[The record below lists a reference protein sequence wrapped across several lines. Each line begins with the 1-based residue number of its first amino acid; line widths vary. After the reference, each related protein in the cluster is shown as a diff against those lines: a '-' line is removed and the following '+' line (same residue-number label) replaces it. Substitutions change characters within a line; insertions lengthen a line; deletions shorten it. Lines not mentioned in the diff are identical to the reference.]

1 MRRKYNLDIW
11 ISIAGDVSQWLDCQ
25 WTFIRRQCYK
35 ATWHRCRSSDR
46 PDWLYSRP
54 MNQFSPMRAK
64 AELYELQVNAM
75 VTVQF
80 NVCNW
85 INSYWRMRIY
95 SWLQYREL
103 SRAQSCTR
111 TFGDHGP
118 SVLDPA
124 DGFGDPLG
132 PITSQVGPFIEGD
145 NCFLFTH
152 APCSSMGQHTDF
164 SSFFTPPTFC
174 FC

>member
-1 MRRKYNLDIW
+1 MSVIGLIPIGACAYIV
-11 ISIAGDVSQWLDCQ
+11 G
-25 WTFIRRQCYK
+25 
-35 ATWHRCRSSDR
+35 SST
-46 PDWLYSRP
+46 SE
-54 MNQFSPMRAK
+54 S
-64 AELYELQVNAM
+64 
-75 VTVQF
+75 
-80 NVCNW
+80 
-85 INSYWRMRIY
+85 
-95 SWLQYREL
+95 

-164 SSFFTPPTFC
+164 FSFSSFFTPPTFC